1 MPDLQRFDADGE
13 IDWRD
18 VWAAFERDGGLI
30 VEGFIARDLLE
41 QLITEFAPLSEQHQA
56 GSRTEGFWTDFHG
69 PRTKRVTGLA
79 SRSPAWCE
87 LLCDERYTAMADRY
101 LGEGDYWLNTAQLIC
116 IGPGETPQML
126 HRDELNWP
134 HAMRDTEITVTAI
147 FALTD
152 FTEDNGATV
161 VAPGSNHWDGV
172 LPDVPAGSTCQA
184 TMPAG
189 SALLYNGK
197 IIHGGGGNTTT
208 DQWRTGLHAG
218 FCCGWLR
225 AEENH
230 QLTVPIEAA
239 RLMPERVQYLL
250 GFRSYEPPHG
260 FGGRLGLV
268 HYDDAASVLRR

>member
-1 MPDLQRFDADGE
+1 
-13 IDWRD
+13 
-18 VWAAFERDGGLI
+18 
-30 VEGFIARDLLE
+30 
-41 QLITEFAPLSEQHQA
+41 
-56 GSRTEGFWTDFHG
+56 
-69 PRTKRVTGLA
+69 
-79 SRSPAWCE
+79 
-87 LLCDERYTAMADRY
+87 
-101 LGEGDYWLNTAQLIC
+101 
-116 IGPGETPQML
+116 ML

-161 VAPGSNHWDGV
+161 LAPGSNHWDGV
-172 LPDVPAGSTCQA
+172 LPDVPAGSTCRA
-184 TMPAG
+184 IMPAG

-208 DQWRTGLHAG
+208 DQWRIGLHAG

-230 QLTVPIEAA
+230 QLTIPIETA
-239 RLMPERVQYLL
+239 RLMSERVQYLL

-260 FGGRLGLV
+260 LGGRLGLV
-268 HYDDAASVLRR
+268 HYDDAASILQN